1 MRAFNEK
8 CREAQHVDVILNAN
22 QSMEKT
28 QRNKETN
35 STEHCVSLPWEVL
48 DVDAHSN
55 AQEKKHFP
63 WMIHVL
69 NMSH

>member
-1 MRAFNEK
+1 MK
-8 CREAQHVDVILNAN
+8 
-22 QSMEKT
+22 KT